1 MGNMAVT
8 KTTVQF
14 NDILGYD
21 DFPTEIKFT
30 VDMEHCRPR
39 DNANI
44 ESMFNAG
51 KGRFYTFT
59 DNKLEKAYHSINPL
73 NNFVDSSKTS
83 QQAGETITV
92 ANNNRLKIIGGQLN
106 T

>member
-1 MGNMAVT
+1 
-8 KTTVQF
+8 
-14 NDILGYD
+14 
-21 DFPTEIKFT
+21 
-30 VDMEHCRPR
+30 MEHCRPR